1 MYGWLD
7 HWAHRH
13 AEELIE
19 EAQRRHLA
27 RALRDARRNGPPAG
41 RRSTHARWMV
51 NLARG
56 AFAGKGA
63 VEQPGCEECFAK

>member
-1 MYGWLD
+1 MLGWLD

-27 RALRDARRNGPPAG
+27 RVLRAARRDG
-41 RRSTHARWMV
+41 RRPTRELARRMV
-51 NLARG
+51 DLARG
-56 AFAGKGA
+56 TFASEGT